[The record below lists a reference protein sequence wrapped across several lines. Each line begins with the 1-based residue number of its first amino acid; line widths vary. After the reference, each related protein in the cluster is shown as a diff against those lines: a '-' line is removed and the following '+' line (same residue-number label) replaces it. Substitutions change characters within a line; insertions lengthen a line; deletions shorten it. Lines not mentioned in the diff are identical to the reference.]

1 MASAIPGRCNAARS
15 NGTFCERWPLTG
27 KTRCKKHAGRP
38 PKDAVMTMNP
48 YPSRYAKYL
57 PPRLQERYMT
67 ALTDP
72 TMLSAREDIALLDA
86 RLEDLLRRAD
96 TGEAGKTWERL
107 KQARADLL
115 SARSRRD
122 MEAVQY
128 SLNEILNLIASGHAD
143 HLTWEDIRVTILDRN
158 KLVRSEQK
166 RMVDMHQM
174 VTVER
179 LVSFMQTLGSIL
191 VAEIPDKSVARRV
204 VNRVQGML
212 TVDGQSERL
221 E

>member
-1 MASAIPGRCNAARS
+1 
-15 NGTFCERWPLTG
+15 
-27 KTRCKKHAGRP
+27 
-38 PKDAVMTMNP
+38 
-48 YPSRYAKYL
+48 
-57 PPRLQERYMT
+57 
-67 ALTDP
+67 
-72 TMLSAREDIALLDA
+72 
-86 RLEDLLRRAD
+86 
-96 TGEAGKTWERL
+96 
-107 KQARADLL
+107 
-115 SARSRRD
+115 

-143 HLTWEDIRVTILDRN
+143 HLTWEDIRVTVLDRN

-221 E
+221 D

>member
-1 MASAIPGRCNAARS
+1 
-15 NGTFCERWPLTG
+15 
-27 KTRCKKHAGRP
+27 
-38 PKDAVMTMNP
+38 
-48 YPSRYAKYL
+48 
-57 PPRLQERYMT
+57 MT